1 MEIIQNVFDINVVQK
16 WFFKLL
22 KLEKTIDLGEIDS
35 EHWACRSYDSQ
46 DGIIVLEKEEL
57 QHVIKT
63 LNATFAF
70 LTFEIN
76 NSRKF
81 IFCYIPLNN
90 KLDTR

>member
-1 MEIIQNVFDINVVQK
+1 
-16 WFFKLL
+16 LL
-22 KLEKTIDLGEIDS
+22 KLEKSIDLGEIDS
-35 EHWACRSYDSQ
+35 EHWACRCHDSQ

-76 NSRKF
+76 QDKKF
-81 IFCYIPLNN
+81 IFCYTPLNN
-90 KLDTR
+90 KSNPR